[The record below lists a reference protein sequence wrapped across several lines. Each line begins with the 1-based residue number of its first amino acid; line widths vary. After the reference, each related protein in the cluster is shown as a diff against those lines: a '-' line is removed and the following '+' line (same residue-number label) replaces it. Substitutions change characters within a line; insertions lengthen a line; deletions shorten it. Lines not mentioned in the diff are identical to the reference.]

1 MNIGHTTAP
10 DRCPRC
16 LRTKQEAIA
25 DHLLRHD
32 MCDCQGCPFATEIR
46 NALLEEQRKVRIK
59 FGTVQKPTFTFSEHK
74 EMPIK
79 AVFRKICH
87 TLKQFR

>member
-1 MNIGHTTAP
+1 MNIGNSTEP
-10 DRCPRC
+10 NRCPRC

-25 DHLLRHD
+25 EHLLMRE
-32 MCDCQGCPFATEIR
+32 MCDCQDCPFAMEIR
-46 NALLEEQRKVRIK
+46 NALLEKQRKVTFT

-79 AVFRKICH
+79 AVFTKICN
-87 TLKQFR
+87 TLKHFK